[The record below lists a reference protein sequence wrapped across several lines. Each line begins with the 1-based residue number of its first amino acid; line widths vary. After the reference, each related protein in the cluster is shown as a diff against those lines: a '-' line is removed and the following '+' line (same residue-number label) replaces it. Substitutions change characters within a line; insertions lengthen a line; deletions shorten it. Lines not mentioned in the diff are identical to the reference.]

1 MKPKIYLDSCSI
13 QRPLDSKSQL
23 RVRLEAEAVLGI
35 LSLVETD
42 QIDLVASE
50 VLLFE
55 TNRNSNQVRQE
66 YGQEVISKAKS
77 FVHVSAKVERRS
89 KQFHKFGLQPVD
101 AVHLASAE
109 EAKADYLCT
118 CDDDLLKKTKKIQGL
133 KTKVVSPLELVEEIS
148 K

>member
-1 MKPKIYLDSCSI
+1 MNPKLYLDTCSI
-13 QRPLDSKSQL
+13 QRPLDSKIQL

-42 QIDLVASE
+42 QMDLVSSE

-55 TNRNSNQVRQE
+55 INRNSNQIRQE
-66 YGQEVISKAKS
+66 YGQEVILKAKS
-77 FVHVSAKVERRS
+77 FVHVSAKIERRS
-89 KQFHKFGLQPVD
+89 KQFHKLGLPSLD

-109 EAKADYLCT
+109 EARADYFCT
-118 CDDDLLKKTKKIQGL
+118 CDDDLLKKTKKIKGL